1 MFQAAIITETEIVYN
16 SPSSANSSLRENWV
30 KHSRHL
36 RKKKNVTLK
45 CHTIYFRVH
54 SCCTSLTHSIKE
66 KIGTP
71 QQTQCNYHILRVHYC
86 QNVLCHCS
94 RIRNKE
100 MLIFTESARGGELG
114 QGQDQEA
121 DQGHE
126 EADQGQLLIQ
136 QSMVLFLPKIFFC
149 YFITINFIF
158 FTFQI
163 PI

>member
-1 MFQAAIITETEIVYN
+1 
-16 SPSSANSSLRENWV
+16 
-30 KHSRHL
+30 
-36 RKKKNVTLK
+36 
-45 CHTIYFRVH
+45 
-54 SCCTSLTHSIKE
+54 
-66 KIGTP
+66 
-71 QQTQCNYHILRVHYC
+71 
-86 QNVLCHCS
+86 
-94 RIRNKE
+94 

-163 PI
+163 PIKKRQVLH

>member
-1 MFQAAIITETEIVYN
+1 
-16 SPSSANSSLRENWV
+16 
-30 KHSRHL
+30 
-36 RKKKNVTLK
+36 
-45 CHTIYFRVH
+45 
-54 SCCTSLTHSIKE
+54 
-66 KIGTP
+66 
-71 QQTQCNYHILRVHYC
+71 
-86 QNVLCHCS
+86 
-94 RIRNKE
+94 

-136 QSMVLFLPKIFFC
+136 QSMVLFLPKINFLNFESWNFDEFFFC